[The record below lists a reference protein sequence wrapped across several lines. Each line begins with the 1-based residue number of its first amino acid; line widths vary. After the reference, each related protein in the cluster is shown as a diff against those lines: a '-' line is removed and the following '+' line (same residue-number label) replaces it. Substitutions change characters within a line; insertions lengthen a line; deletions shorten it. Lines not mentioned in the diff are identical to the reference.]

1 MRQGITGEAAP
12 ERQWLIVVSQG
23 YNAAFLALAVVATTA
38 FLLVLVALP
47 ETVNLQDADVTRP
60 ATSGG

>member
-1 MRQGITGEAAP
+1 M
-12 ERQWLIVVSQG
+12 VSQG

-38 FLLVLVALP
+38 FLLVVVALP
-47 ETVNLQDADVTRP
+47 ETVNLQEGDVTRP